1 MIQRKTQT
9 ETYWKEQFEVTDKDV
24 ALVYDLILDRAEPVP
39 ATTITQEV
47 MAHHTHLEE
56 EELEAELLAGRAYEP
71 RAAYEPGEKVLFPA
85 LDFALGTVVGTR
97 PGRSPNY
104 GDFTVIQVEMENGD
118 EVREFASALEREH
131 MLNRPEGEGGLLDTD
146 GLLTVSE
153 LVEAYGPTVD
163 GRLVEALGK
172 RPEFVLFRDEW
183 FLQDL
188 LCEIHAGH
196 LNIGEALIEIKGRP
210 LPTAEFLADLDL
222 PAEVSGP
229 VQVLSLE
236 RALEA
241 DGRFINVGDSGRS
254 VWYLRRLAP
263 QPVVEPPARLV
274 LEVEAYDRGAIDAE
288 LLALER
294 EIDDEGS
301 GEEVLGPARQIYA
314 ATISLIYPHWR
325 AGTLPLTVRTR
336 GLFPEPTGC
345 CAPVV
350 LVDGQSGDRMQGW
363 IVREESFVYGL
374 EEWYRRYKLP
384 AGVQIRLERTRDP
397 RVINVDFQPQR
408 LKHLWVKVA
417 AVQAGRLVFQMRK
430 MPISCHFDEHLS
442 IGEDNRPSLNQLW
455 EEMRMR
461 GDSVYQ
467 VMLRV
472 LPELVKLSPQGTVHA
487 KTIYSAVNVLKR
499 VPPGPVFALL
509 ASEPCFVPMA
519 GGYWTFDEA
528 LATPQI
534 R

>member
-1 MIQRKTQT
+1 VIQRKTQT
-9 ETYWKEQFEVTDKDV
+9 ETYWKEQFEVTAEDV
-24 ALVYDLILDRAEPVP
+24 ALVYDLILDRAEPVV
-39 ATTITQEV
+39 AAAIAREIIT
-47 MAHHTHLEE
+47 HHVRIEE
-56 EELEAELLAGRAYEP
+56 EEVQAELLAGRPYEP
-71 RAAYEPGEKVLFPA
+71 QATYEVGEKVLFSA

-97 PGRSPNY
+97 AGRNPNY

-118 EVREFASALEREH
+118 GVREFASALEGEH
-131 MLNRPEGEGGLLDTD
+131 ALNRPDGDASLLDTT
-146 GLLTVSE
+146 GLLAVPD
-153 LVEAYGPTVD
+153 LVEAYGP
-163 GRLVEALGK
+163 LVEERLAASLGDK
-172 RPEFVLFRDEW
+172 PEFVLYRDEW

-196 LNIGEALIEIKGRP
+196 LNIAEALIEIKGRP
-210 LPTAEFLADLDL
+210 LPTAEFLPDLDL
-222 PAEVSGP
+222 PAEIAEP
-229 VQVLSLE
+229 IQVLSLE

-241 DGRFINVGDSGRS
+241 DGRFDNVGDSGRS
-254 VWYLRRLAP
+254 VWYVRRLAP
-263 QPVVEPPARLV
+263 QFVVEPPARLALDV
-274 LEVEAYDRGAIDAE
+274 PAYDRGAIDQE

-301 GEEVLGPARQIYA
+301 DEEVLGPARQIYA

-336 GLFPEPTGC
+336 GLFPQPTGHH
-345 CAPVV
+345 APVV

-374 EEWYRRYKLP
+374 EDWYGRHKLP
-384 AGVQIRLERTRDP
+384 AGAHIKLERTRDP
-397 RVINVDFQPQR
+397 RVINVDFQALR

-417 AVQAGRLVFQMRK
+417 AVQAGKLVFQMRK
-430 MPISCHFDEHLS
+430 MPISCRFDEHLAIS
-442 IGEDNRPSLNQLW
+442 EDNPLPLDQLW
-455 EEMRMR
+455 EEANAR

-467 VMLRV
+467 IMLRV
-472 LPELVKLSPQGTVHA
+472 LPELIKLSPQGTVHA
-487 KTIYSAVNVLKR
+487 KTIYSAVNILKR

-509 ASEPCFVPMA
+509 AAEPCFVPMA

-528 LATPQI
+528 LATPQL